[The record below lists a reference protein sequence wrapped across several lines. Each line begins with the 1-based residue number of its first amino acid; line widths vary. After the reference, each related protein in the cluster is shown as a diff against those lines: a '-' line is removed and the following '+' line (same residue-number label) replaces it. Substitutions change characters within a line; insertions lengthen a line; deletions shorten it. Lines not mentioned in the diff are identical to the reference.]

1 MQVVVEMNYYA
12 SRAERLL
19 TEAERKKV
27 IDTIAYTPLVGDVI
41 QGTGGIRKMRFSKG
55 NKGKSGGVRVIY
67 YFYNELNPI
76 LLLDIFGKNEKEN
89 LSKSECNGLM
99 QAVAILKKGLRK

>member
-1 MQVVVEMNYYA
+1 MQTVVELNYYA
-12 SRAERLL
+12 SRAEKLL
-19 TEAERKKV
+19 TETERKEI
-27 IDTIAYTPLVGDVI
+27 IDTLAVNPLSGDVI
-41 QGTGGIRKMRFSKG
+41 QGTGGIRKIRFAKG

-76 LLLDIFGKNEKEN
+76 LLLDIFSKNEKEN
-89 LSKSECNGLM
+89 LSKSECNELM